1 MCHGERD
8 TDRRR
13 GREISGRIRSK
24 AGRGT
29 CDSKDRGGNRYAI
42 FFGRAPWFRGCW
54 ETGKVRSCFENLLG
68 KLEYGLICLP
78 TATAARLPLSKAV
91 TFQLLQLLWSCSVDV
106 LLDQCQS
113 TNPTPDSPPPPS
125 SSSGVAVITHF
136 FFMCSRW
143 ICARQECHEY
153 TCFNKAADKSLQ
165 SHREDVLYNHPECPN
180 ERVVS
185 FPFMGRDE
193 LKFKNE
199 VLTPTIDLFTLLS
212 LVVGACLHACFLQ
225 LSNSP
230 FHTQSH
236 TFVRCRSAH
245 QE

>member
-54 ETGKVRSCFENLLG
+54 ETGKVRSRFENLLG

-113 TNPTPDSPPPPS
+113 TNPTPDSPPPLLLLWC
-125 SSSGVAVITHF
+125 GCNNTF
-136 FFMCSRW
+136 FLYVFLLNLRSPRMLW
-143 ICARQECHEY
+143 IH
-153 TCFNKAADKSLQ
+153 
-165 SHREDVLYNHPECPN
+165 
-180 ERVVS
+180 
-185 FPFMGRDE
+185 
-193 LKFKNE
+193 
-199 VLTPTIDLFTLLS
+199 LF
-212 LVVGACLHACFLQ
+212 
-225 LSNSP
+225 
-230 FHTQSH
+230 
-236 TFVRCRSAH
+236 
-245 QE
+245 